1 MKKENKSFFII
12 FMTVWILLVVL
23 NFIIPTKS
31 FSEQENRYMA
41 KFPKF
46 TFENL
51 VSGKYSEE
59 LNDYINDYFVFRN
72 AWLKTKSFTELALGK
87 KENNGVYIG
96 KNGFL
101 FEKFEFGEEELKNV
115 KSTLKSMNNL
125 TNKIDIPI
133 YFALVPNSIYINSDK
148 LPDNVEVDNQEEI
161 IDKIY
166 ENTQNT
172 INIDTVDILKEN
184 KENYIYFKTDHH
196 FTSDG
201 AYLVYLKFC
210 EKANIS
216 PVTLENYERK
226 CISEEFLGTFDSK
239 AQIPNQEK
247 DKIYVYMNDNNRT
260 VKSAIY
266 DNKETNKIYN
276 EEYLSKK
283 DKYSY
288 FLNGNNSKV
297 AIKTNI
303 QNGKKL
309 LLIKDSYSHI
319 MAQFLCQNFEEL
331 HFIDPRYYTGN
342 LNDYIEENNIT
353 DILFLYNVSTFV
365 EDKGIV
371 SLENN

>member
-12 FMTVWILLVVL
+12 FMSVWILLVVL

-59 LNDYINDYFVFRN
+59 LNDYINDHFVFRN

-266 DNKETNKIYN
+266 DNEETNKIYN

-297 AIKTNI
+297 TIKTNI

>member
-96 KNGFL
+96 KDGFL
-101 FEKFEFGEEELKNV
+101 FEKFEFGEEELKSV
-115 KSTLKSMNNL
+115 KNTLKSMNNL

-266 DNKETNKIYN
+266 DNEETNKIYN

-297 AIKTNI
+297 TIKTNI

>member
-96 KNGFL
+96 KDGFL

-133 YFALVPNSIYINSDK
+133 YFALVPNAIYINSDK

-266 DNKETNKIYN
+266 DNEETNKIYN

-297 AIKTNI
+297 TIKTNI

>member
-96 KNGFL
+96 KDGFL
-101 FEKFEFGEEELKNV
+101 FEKFEFGEEELKSV
-115 KSTLKSMNNL
+115 KNTLKSMNNL

>member
-1 MKKENKSFFII
+1 
-12 FMTVWILLVVL
+12 MTVWILLVVL

-266 DNKETNKIYN
+266 DNEETNKIYN

>member
-266 DNKETNKIYN
+266 DNEETNKIYN

-297 AIKTNI
+297 TIKTNI

-353 DILFLYNVSTFV
+353 DILFLYNVSTFL

>member
-59 LNDYINDYFVFRN
+59 LNDYINDHFVFRN

-96 KNGFL
+96 KDVFL

-342 LNDYIEENNIT
+342 LNDYIEENDIT

>member
-59 LNDYINDYFVFRN
+59 LNDYINDHFVFRN

-331 HFIDPRYYTGN
+331 HFIDPRYYAGN

>member
-1 MKKENKSFFII
+1 
-12 FMTVWILLVVL
+12 
-23 NFIIPTKS
+23 
-31 FSEQENRYMA
+31 
-41 KFPKF
+41 
-46 TFENL
+46 
-51 VSGKYSEE
+51 
-59 LNDYINDYFVFRN
+59 
-72 AWLKTKSFTELALGK
+72 
-87 KENNGVYIG
+87 
-96 KNGFL
+96 
-101 FEKFEFGEEELKNV
+101 
-115 KSTLKSMNNL
+115 
-125 TNKIDIPI
+125 
-133 YFALVPNSIYINSDK
+133 
-148 LPDNVEVDNQEEI
+148 
-161 IDKIY
+161 
-166 ENTQNT
+166 
-172 INIDTVDILKEN
+172 
-184 KENYIYFKTDHH
+184 
-196 FTSDG
+196 
-201 AYLVYLKFC
+201 
-210 EKANIS
+210 
-216 PVTLENYERK
+216 
-226 CISEEFLGTFDSK
+226 
-239 AQIPNQEK
+239 
-247 DKIYVYMNDNNRT
+247 MNDNNRT

-266 DNKETNKIYN
+266 DNEETNKIYN

>member
-72 AWLKTKSFTELALGK
+72 AWLKTKSFTKLALGK

-216 PVTLENYERK
+216 PVSLENYERK

>member
-59 LNDYINDYFVFRN
+59 LNDYINDHFVFRN

-101 FEKFEFGEEELKNV
+101 FEKFEFGEEELKSV
-115 KSTLKSMNNL
+115 KNTLKSMNNL

>member
-266 DNKETNKIYN
+266 DNEETNKIYN

-297 AIKTNI
+297 TIKTNI

>member
-46 TFENL
+46 TFVNL

-59 LNDYINDYFVFRN
+59 LNDYINDHFVFRN

>member
-46 TFENL
+46 TFVNL

-266 DNKETNKIYN
+266 DNEETNKIYN

-297 AIKTNI
+297 TIKTNI

>member
-1 MKKENKSFFII
+1 
-12 FMTVWILLVVL
+12 MTVWILLVVL

>member
-266 DNKETNKIYN
+266 DNEETNKIYN

>member
-46 TFENL
+46 TFKNL

-266 DNKETNKIYN
+266 DNEETNKIYN

-283 DKYSY
+283 DKYSH

-297 AIKTNI
+297 TIKTNI

>member
-96 KNGFL
+96 KDGFL

-297 AIKTNI
+297 TIKTNI

>member
-12 FMTVWILLVVL
+12 FMTVWILLVIL

-59 LNDYINDYFVFRN
+59 LNDYINDHFVFRN

-96 KNGFL
+96 KDVFL

-342 LNDYIEENNIT
+342 LNDYIEENDIT

>member
-288 FLNGNNSKV
+288 SLNGNNSKV
-297 AIKTNI
+297 TIKTNI

>member
-46 TFENL
+46 TFANL

-59 LNDYINDYFVFRN
+59 LNDYINDHFVFRN

-101 FEKFEFGEEELKNV
+101 FEKFEFGEEELKSV
-115 KSTLKSMNNL
+115 KNTLKSMNNL

-266 DNKETNKIYN
+266 DNEETNKIYN

-297 AIKTNI
+297 TIKTNI

>member
-31 FSEQENRYMA
+31 YSEQENRYMA

-59 LNDYINDYFVFRN
+59 LNDYINDHFVFRN

-342 LNDYIEENNIT
+342 LNDYIEENDIT
-353 DILFLYNVSTFV
+353 DILFLHNVSTFV

>member
-133 YFALVPNSIYINSDK
+133 YFALVPNAIYINSDK

>member
-161 IDKIY
+161 IDRIY

-266 DNKETNKIYN
+266 DNEETNKIYN

-297 AIKTNI
+297 TIKTNI

>member
-46 TFENL
+46 TFVNL

-59 LNDYINDYFVFRN
+59 LNDYINDHFVFRN

-96 KNGFL
+96 KDGFL
-101 FEKFEFGEEELKNV
+101 FEKFEFGEEELKSV
-115 KSTLKSMNNL
+115 KNTLKSMNNL

-266 DNKETNKIYN
+266 DNEETNKIYN

-297 AIKTNI
+297 TIKTNI